1 MKLLDQ
7 IIQYKYGISIGI
19 FFVWMLL
26 FDGNS
31 ALFMYKQYNELKDLK
46 LQEEFLSEEIAQMN
60 IQKEELFS
68 DDDKLEKYA
77 REQLFFKKDNEDVYV
92 IEKEN

>member
-7 IIQYKYGISIGI
+7 IIDYKYGISIGI
-19 FFVWMLL
+19 FAVWMLL

-46 LQEEFLSEEIAQMN
+46 LQEEFLSVEIDQMSV
-60 IQKEELFS
+60 QKEELFS

-77 REQLFFKKDNEDVYV
+77 RERLFFKKDNEDVYV
-92 IEKEN
+92 IKKAD